1 LPIGVFGIMTSQIG
15 NSQSEIGNVLV
26 EAPRIELGSRSQR
39 RGIYMLSRF
48 SGFSGKP
55 EKVFAQMPS
64 K

>member
-1 LPIGVFGIMTSQIG
+1 LAWISNP
-15 NSQSEIGNVLV
+15 QSEFRNPKFNVLV

-55 EKVFAQMPS
+55 EKISLNAE
-64 K
+64 

>member
-1 LPIGVFGIMTSQIG
+1 MTSQIG
-15 NSQSEIGNVLV
+15 NWQSEIGNVLV